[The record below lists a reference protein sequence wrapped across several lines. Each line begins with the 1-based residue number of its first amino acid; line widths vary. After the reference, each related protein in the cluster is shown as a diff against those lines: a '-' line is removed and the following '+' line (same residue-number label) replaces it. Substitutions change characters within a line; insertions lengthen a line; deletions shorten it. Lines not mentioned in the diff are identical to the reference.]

1 MWTVKGRSLVLRFWC
16 FKVDGKFY
24 WCVGRFICKGLW
36 FMCLWLMAW
45 SCNVFTK
52 SVVSSAIY
60 EQTIFFLNG
69 DRNLFERLWN
79 LQKFSDWVGVVY
91 YRIDFYLIFLNQKK
105 MRNSIFFC
113 NPLCKHKVYKN
124 LQGFGCFVFTFYLSV
139 NYLKTF

>member
-1 MWTVKGRSLVLRFWC
+1 
-16 FKVDGKFY
+16 
-24 WCVGRFICKGLW
+24 
-36 FMCLWLMAW
+36 MCLWLMAW

-52 SVVSSAIY
+52 SVVSGAIY

-69 DRNLFERLWN
+69 DRNLFERLRN
-79 LQKFSDWVGVVY
+79 LQEFSDWVGVVY

-124 LQGFGCFVFTFYLSV
+124 LQGIGCFVFTFYLSV